1 MNEPNTSNP
10 LAELMTLAAAY
21 RAEDPARDSVSLE
34 KLAMRLSHFFMALL
48 PGAPGETIYVL
59 TSLCVTQMGKERLQQ
74 TARKPGK
81 AGKQ

>member
-1 MNEPNTSNP
+1 MNEVRTTHP

-21 RAEDPARDSVSLE
+21 RAEDPAHDSASLE

-74 TARKPGK
+74 TAGKPRAGGK
-81 AGKQ
+81 A